1 MVYPND
7 VERVTTAIEKVA
19 KELEKLTKIES
30 AAMENASAANE
41 QAGESMEA
49 MVSVCK
55 ELKENMAK
63 WEQVIGNLNYRVE
76 QLERTVAMQSIGFG
90 GYDRVE
96 AIGKVME
103 ANVPNRN
110 LTIFNKD

>member
-41 QAGESMEA
+41 QTGESMEA

>member
-1 MVYPND
+1 MVYSSD
-7 VERVTTAIEKVA
+7 VERIATAVEKVA
-19 KELEKLTKIES
+19 KHLKKLVDIEN

-41 QAGESMEA
+41 QACESMEA

-90 GYDRVE
+90 GNDRVE
-96 AIGKVME
+96 AIGKVMV
-103 ANVPNRN
+103 ANASNRN

>member
-1 MVYPND
+1 MIYPSD
-7 VERVTTAIEKVA
+7 VERVATAVEKVV
-19 KELEKLTKIES
+19 KHLEKLVDIES
-30 AAMENASAANE
+30 AAMTNASAANE
-41 QAGESMEA
+41 QANEGMEA

-76 QLERTVAMQSIGFG
+76 QLERAVAMQSIGFG

-103 ANVPNRN
+103 TGVPNRN

>member
-1 MVYPND
+1 MVYPSD
-7 VERVTTAIEKVA
+7 IERVTTAIEKVA

-30 AAMENASAANE
+30 AAMENASDANE
-41 QAGESMEA
+41 QASESMEA

-55 ELKENMAK
+55 DLKENMDK
-63 WEQVIGNLNYRVE
+63 WEKIIGNLNYRVE
-76 QLERTVAMQSIGFG
+76 QLERAVAMQSVGFS

-103 ANVPNRN
+103 AGVPNRN

>member
-1 MVYPND
+1 MVYPSD
-7 VERVTTAIEKVA
+7 VERVATAIEVA

-30 AAMENASAANE
+30 AAMEKASVANE

-103 ANVPNRN
+103 AGVPNRN